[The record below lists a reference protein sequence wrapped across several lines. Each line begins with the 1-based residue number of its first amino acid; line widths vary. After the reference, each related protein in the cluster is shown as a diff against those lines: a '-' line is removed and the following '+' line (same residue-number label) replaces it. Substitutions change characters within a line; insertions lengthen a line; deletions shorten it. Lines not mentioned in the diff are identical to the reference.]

1 MSVCNTPVSSAVKSL
16 LNLNIPKVHPRAM
29 IPCLGM
35 KTILTLET
43 TMEATAVAAI
53 DNTNK
58 AIVVA
63 VVVTQVIL

>member
-1 MSVCNTPVSSAVKSL
+1 
-16 LNLNIPKVHPRAM
+16 M

-35 KTILTLET
+35 KTTPTLET